1 MKEKAILITGVAG
14 LLGSRLA
21 DWVIKNTD
29 FYVLGVDDLSGGYL
43 SNIPEGVS
51 FYLNDSGE
59 DLSFIFEKYDVWYVF
74 HFSAYAAEGM
84 SPFIRKFN
92 YQNNLVMTA
101 NIVNHSINYG
111 VKRLIFTSSMAVY
124 GVQKVPYLEGQIPNP
139 IDPYGV
145 AKLACEFD
153 IKIAG
158 EQHGL
163 DWCILRPHNVY
174 GPNQNIWDKYRN
186 VLGIWMR
193 QNLNGSP
200 LTIFGDGSQK
210 RAFSYIDDCLET
222 FWNCAVSSK
231 ASKQIFNIGSD
242 EEWSIRDAAELLIGV
257 MGSGKI
263 EYHEQR
269 HEVINAY
276 SHHGKIKEL
285 LQFEEKTPL
294 KEGLQKMWEWAKIQP
309 SRKIKTFEN
318 LEVEKGF
325 ITLWKK

>member
-1 MKEKAILITGVAG
+1 MKKSVLITGVAG
-14 LLGSRLA
+14 LIGSRLA
-21 DWVIKNTD
+21 DWILKNTT
-29 FYVLGVDDLSGGYL
+29 YHVIGVDDLSGGFL
-43 SNIPEGVS
+43 SNIPAGVS

-59 DLSFIFEKYDVWYVF
+59 DMSFIFDKYDIHYVF
-74 HFSAYAAEGM
+74 HLAAYAAEGM

-92 YQNNLVMTA
+92 YKNNLVMTA
-101 NIVNHSINYG
+101 NVVNHCINYN

-124 GVQKVPYLEGQIPNP
+124 GVQRVPYLEGQIPNP

-145 AKLACEFD
+145 AKLACELD

-158 EQHGL
+158 DQHGL

-193 QNLNGSP
+193 QNLNGEP

-222 FWNCAVSSK
+222 LWNCAIRPE

-242 EEWSIRDAAELLIGV
+242 QEWMIKDAAQLLIEV
-257 MGSGKI
+257 MGSGTV
-263 EYHEQR
+263 EFHEQR
-269 HEVINAY
+269 HEVSLAY
-276 SHHGKIKEL
+276 SHHGKIKEKIG
-285 LQFEEKTPL
+285 FSESTPL
-294 KEGLQKMWEWAKIQP
+294 KEGLVKMWNWAKKQP
-309 SRKIKTFEN
+309 ARKIKSWESLEIEKDFVN
-318 LEVEKGF
+318 LWQK
-325 ITLWKK
+325 